1 MNEHFLNIF
10 KCHLRAQR
18 KARQGEGGGCE
29 AVVLSARHI
38 PIQPPTRQPRTTKD
52 DIADDDFGL
61 LLLAVTTDYN
71 VLKWA
76 IYLPMSRSCR
86 WQIAIPSHAK
96 LSLHTL
102 YSVQCTLAAYSV
114 KCTVYSVQCTV
125 CTYSVQCTTLHLRIE
140 DCRKL
145 SLHSVCC
152 TAVHYL
158 DN

>member
-1 MNEHFLNIF
+1 MP
-10 KCHLRAQR
+10 LRAQR

-29 AVVLSARHI
+29 AVVLAARHI

-76 IYLPMSRSCR
+76 IYLPVSSSCR

-96 LSLHTL
+96 LSLHTF
-102 YSVQCTLAAYSV
+102 
-114 KCTVYSVQCTV
+114 
-125 CTYSVQCTTLHLRIE
+125 
-140 DCRKL
+140 
-145 SLHSVCC
+145 
-152 TAVHYL
+152 
-158 DN
+158 